1 MECTVATHITLHY
14 KSINYKIIIFMLFNN
29 SINISN
35 VLRSTKFKV
44 LLCGSHFFALHLF
57 IIIDAIIVIVIL
69 EVLQSSSIG
78 VYLLFAHTLALAEY
92 L

>member
-1 MECTVATHITLHY
+1 MYFEVPNLRFFYAVV
-14 KSINYKIIIFMLFNN
+14 IFSLF
-29 SINISN
+29 I
-35 VLRSTKFKV
+35 
-44 LLCGSHFFALHLF
+44 F